1 MSELVTVESVD
12 AAARAIAS
20 RVLRTP
26 AIASPALSDL
36 LGCPVALKLEL
47 LQKTGCFKPRGITN
61 RLLALSAEEKQR
73 GLITVSGGNHGIA
86 IARIGKEMGIAVTV
100 VMSNKA
106 PARSQ
111 ARIRAD
117 GASLLLTED
126 AGAAFDLADRECAA
140 KGLTYIHSYDDPLII
155 AGHGTVGREF
165 IADFPDLTDV
175 LVSIGGGGLI
185 SGVAVAMKAA
195 NPRIRIWGVETA
207 GADCMTQAL
216 RAGKPVRIAVSSIA
230 TTLGAPS
237 VTERSMA
244 HVKELVEDVLV
255 VSDAEAVDGLLTLA
269 EDAKLWAEP
278 AAGCLIPAAK
288 RVIQRVGPSLGKGD
302 AKLGLVVCGGNV
314 AFADVQG
321 WVERFGLKR

>member
-1 MSELVTVESVD
+1 
-12 AAARAIAS
+12 
-20 RVLRTP
+20 
-26 AIASPALSDL
+26 
-36 LGCPVALKLEL
+36 
-47 LQKTGCFKPRGITN
+47 
-61 RLLALSAEEKQR
+61 
-73 GLITVSGGNHGIA
+73 
-86 IARIGKEMGIAVTV
+86 MGIAVTV

-117 GASLLLTED
+117 GATLLLAED
-126 AGAAFDLADRECAA
+126 AGAAFDLADKECAA
-140 KGLTYIHSYDDPLII
+140 KGLTYIHSYDDPKII

-185 SGVAVAMKAA
+185 SGVAVALKAA
-195 NPRIRIWGVETA
+195 NPRIRIWGVETV

-216 RAGKPVRIAVSSIA
+216 AAGKPVKVATSSIA
-230 TTLGAPS
+230 TTLAPPS
-237 VTERSMA
+237 VTERTLA
-244 HVKELVEDVLV
+244 HVKALVEEVMLV
-255 VSDAEAVDGLLTLA
+255 PDAEAVDGLLTLA

-288 RVIQRVGPSLGKGD
+288 RVAQRVPKD